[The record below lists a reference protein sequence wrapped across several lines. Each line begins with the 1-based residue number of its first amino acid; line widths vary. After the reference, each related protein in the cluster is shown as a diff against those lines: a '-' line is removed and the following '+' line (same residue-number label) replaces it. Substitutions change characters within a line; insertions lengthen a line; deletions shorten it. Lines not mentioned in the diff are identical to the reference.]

1 MGLNWIR
8 QACEGVS
15 RGLPWR
21 GQLQGVSGCGRPRLT
36 LADRTLEEL
45 VSKDRQEV
53 GRGKEAGVFCM
64 GAHKVRAPGGE
75 GLGWQDQREIQGMW
89 GTAWTLQRLDPQPG
103 FPRQYE

>member
-53 GRGKEAGVFCM
+53 GRRKSGGRGVLHGGSQSQGPRWGGAGPAGPGGKAGHVGDSLDFAEAGSS
-64 GAHKVRAPGGE
+64 A
-75 GLGWQDQREIQGMW
+75 
-89 GTAWTLQRLDPQPG
+89 RLPQTV
-103 FPRQYE
+103 